1 MPPNHNLIN
10 QNRPHIK
17 LKFKQYTSNFIL
29 VFLPLVWV
37 SCSTAT
43 SEQISELIEPPIK
56 TNTQVS
62 EPTPTPE
69 TPDILF
75 RYVSAVQ
82 MLRASLYEDAIPQF
96 DMVIRVLPNFAEA
109 HHKRGICHYNE
120 NQENLALED
129 FNKAIELK
137 EDFAE
142 AYRDR
147 GVFYRN
153 IGEHQKGIND
163 LHKALQIYSNREDS
177 EKIKELDNLL
187 RSWN

>member
-1 MPPNHNLIN
+1 M
-10 QNRPHIK
+10 
-17 LKFKQYTSNFIL
+17 KFKPYTSTLIL
-29 VFLPLVWV
+29 IFLPLIYV
-37 SCSTAT
+37 SCSIAT
-43 SEQISELIEPPIK
+43 SEQNTELIENPIK
-56 TNTQVS
+56 TNTQVP
-62 EPTPTPE
+62 EPTPE
-69 TPDILF
+69 TPDVLF
-75 RYVSAVQ
+75 RYVTAVQ

-109 HHKRGICHYNE
+109 YHKRGICHYNE

-153 IGEHQKGIND
+153 IGDHQNGMND
-163 LHKALQIYSNREDS
+163 LHKALQIYSKRENS
-177 EKIKELDNLL
+177 EKIEELETLI
-187 RSWN
+187 RS

>member
-1 MPPNHNLIN
+1 M
-10 QNRPHIK
+10 
-17 LKFKQYTSNFIL
+17 KFKPYTSSLIL
-29 VFLPLVWV
+29 IFLPLIYV
-37 SCSTAT
+37 SCSNAT
-43 SEQISELIEPPIK
+43 SEQNTELIEKPIK
-56 TNTQVS
+56 TNIQVS
-62 EPTPTPE
+62 EPTPE
-69 TPDILF
+69 TPDVLF

-109 HHKRGICHYNE
+109 YHKRGICHYNE

-129 FNKAIELK
+129 FNKAIEIK

-147 GVFYRN
+147 GVFYKN

-163 LHKALQIYSNREDS
+163 LHKALQIYSNRADS
-177 EKIKELDNLL
+177 EKIEELENLIG
-187 RSWN
+187 S